1 MPEQTQ
7 LTQPY
12 TTMEELQKYIVR
24 KLGGCAVVVELTS
37 EQVSDCIYD
46 ALDQFNHYLCKAEP
60 RVSKSREG
68 SVQIPLNPGDR
79 GVVNCKILFP
89 EDTRVYAQMNVF
101 ELMYRMVFPRMPLG
115 DWYLLKV
122 YYKMY
127 QQIRGTDP
135 DWYVDESTN
144 TLYVDCWSGPYDI
157 FYVVS
162 RDLTIADLADLKAA
176 YTRDF
181 RKLAVAEAK
190 IVVGRIRGKYGNSI
204 PTPGGTLTTDAERLL
219 SEGEKEKQ
227 EVEDK
232 LEKIAK
238 FSQSPIMWG

>member
-1 MPEQTQ
+1 MAEDTQ
-7 LTQPY
+7 QTQPY
-12 TTMEELQKYIVR
+12 TTMEELQKYIIR
-24 KLGGCAVVVELTS
+24 KLGGCAVLVELTS

-46 ALDQFNHYLCKAEP
+46 ALDEFNHYLCKAEP

-68 SVQIPLNPGDR
+68 AVQIPLNPGDR

-89 EDTRVYAQMNVF
+89 EDTRVYAQMNIF

-115 DWYLLKV
+115 DWYMLKT

-127 QQIRGTDP
+127 QKIRGTDP

-162 RDLTIADLADLKAA
+162 RDLTLEDMADLKAA

-181 RKLAVAEAK
+181 RKYALAEAK
-190 IVVGRIRGKYGNSI
+190 IIVGRIRGKYGNSI
-204 PTPGGTLTTDAERLL
+204 PTPGGVLSTDAERLL
-219 SEGEKEKQ
+219 SEGEKEKL
-227 EVEDK
+227 EVETK
-232 LEKIAK
+232 LEQIAR
-238 FSQSPIMWG
+238 FSQSPVMWG